1 MGNFNEIIDFVA
13 RTNLFNFVIFLS
25 IIIFLLK
32 KLDLS
37 QKLDKM
43 VEDVNQTIENSEE
56 AKTESQKQLSS
67 IEESMNNLDTE
78 INAIFEKSEE
88 NALLVGSKVLEDANK
103 QALIIKDNSEKTI
116 ENNLQLLKNDLI
128 RRASL
133 ASIEVA
139 KSHIIEELNNNS
151 ELHDKLIDES
161 IDSIEIV
168 NIEGVEK

>member
-116 ENNLQLLKNDLI
+116 ENNLQFLYYMRLCNLN
-128 RRASL
+128 RSQRCS
-133 ASIEVA
+133 SNQ
-139 KSHIIEELNNNS
+139 IIF
-151 ELHDKLIDES
+151 
-161 IDSIEIV
+161 
-168 NIEGVEK
+168 